1 MAGADE
7 LLAAI
12 EAIYAAGLAAELWP
26 RALAAVMNVVGRIAA
41 TLEVFDRQPLQLLE
55 FHSLGLPPANELKYL
70 DLLPHVRQAFDMSRR
85 LRGTAETRHSLERAL
100 DWLADGVMLVRTD
113 GTVVYANEA
122 FQAITRRNDG
132 VRTR

>member
-26 RALAAVMNVVGRIAA
+26 KALAAVMNAVGGIAA

-55 FHSLGLPPANELKYL
+55 FHSFGLPPANELKYL
-70 DLLPHVRQAFDMSRR
+70 EHFSQLNPHIPLVINCKPGDLVSDHLVLDEQAM
-85 LRGTAETRHSLERAL
+85 
-100 DWLADGVMLVRTD
+100 DGD
-113 GTVVYANEA
+113 
-122 FQAITRRNDG
+122 
-132 VRTR
+132 

>member
-26 RALAAVMNVVGRIAA
+26 QALAAVMNAVGGVAA

-55 FHSLGLPPANELKYL
+55 FHSFGLPPPNELKYL
-70 DLLPHVRQAFDMSRR
+70 DQYATLNPRIPVLINGKQGDLVSDYTV
-85 LRGTAETRHSLERAL
+85 LDERAM
-100 DWLADGVMLVRTD
+100 DRDPFYADFLGPVGYRYCLCGVIAADR
-113 GTVVYANEA
+113 
-122 FQAITRRNDG
+122 Q
-132 VRTR
+132 